1 MQSLTPEQIA
11 YLKLLGIGAG
21 IVLLADVVL
30 FWVLVTGW
38 MRERSLLARRWSAA
52 HVLIAFQAW
61 LLPTI
66 VFTVLGAAVAAA
78 VLPRHGDATEAALT
92 RWVTL
97 AGLAIQ
103 NVNMAG
109 VVLFTVLVIYD
120 QYWVATG
127 LSLRKWAPRVGL
139 GLIAAVLVVPIS
151 QGLEWLSIRAL
162 QHLPFAIQ
170 VQRAYTKQ
178 WQELSGLFE
187 GTAGLTLA
195 IVLVGLVA
203 PFAEELFFRGFVYRC
218 FRARWGVTA
227 GIIASA
233 ALFALIHV
241 HPVGLVPIFF
251 IGCVL
256 AYLYERTGT
265 LVAPITL
272 HAVNNI
278 VAVLA
283 AHFAHGR

>member
-66 VFTVLGAAVAAA
+66 VFTVVGAAVAAA
-78 VLPRHGDATEAALT
+78 VLPSRAALT

-120 QYWVATG
+120 QYWVATC
-127 LSLRKWAPRVGL
+127 LLYTSPSPRD
-139 GLIAAVLVVPIS
+139 
-151 QGLEWLSIRAL
+151 
-162 QHLPFAIQ
+162 
-170 VQRAYTKQ
+170 
-178 WQELSGLFE
+178 
-187 GTAGLTLA
+187 
-195 IVLVGLVA
+195 
-203 PFAEELFFRGFVYRC
+203 
-218 FRARWGVTA
+218 
-227 GIIASA
+227 
-233 ALFALIHV
+233 
-241 HPVGLVPIFF
+241 
-251 IGCVL
+251 
-256 AYLYERTGT
+256 
-265 LVAPITL
+265 
-272 HAVNNI
+272 
-278 VAVLA
+278 
-283 AHFAHGR
+283 